1 MDLTFS
7 EIQVITPDKFDGQKS
22 ISQSAS
28 SRHKDIESFF
38 TSKRKRTASSQPA
51 PKVVRL
57 ESDESFNLSDNDEPG
72 LSEKE
77 KEDEPQEDE
86 LNDKENEP
94 TVECHPGQSSATD
107 NDGSLVVTL

>member
-1 MDLTFS
+1 MS
-7 EIQVITPDKFDGQKS
+7 TPDKFDGQKS

-28 SRHKDIESFF
+28 SRHQDIQSFF

-57 ESDESFNLSDNDEPG
+57 ESDETFNLSDNDEPG

-77 KEDEPQEDE
+77 KEDKKKMNRRKMNRRTMNGRKMNQMKM
-86 LNDKENEP
+86 N
-94 TVECHPGQSSATD
+94 
-107 NDGSLVVTL
+107 